1 MCYIVISVDEEDRE
15 NVEISVGVLKMD
27 TERELAKYFVVKDSP
42 SLLQINPHEIRMK
55 MIFKRRLTSETM
67 KAFFPSLLLICCSY
81 TTSFFRLPNFFN
93 TAITAN
99 LTVLLTV
106 TTLMFRVME
115 RIAETSYIKWIE
127 FWLLFGTFVPS
138 VQDILI
144 TIIEWL
150 RNKEETEK
158 KRQKESKGNV
168 GLERSSELYEMSVG
182 GKKVK
187 VNNRLYPFYL
197 FSSHTQV
204 HPLITQVLPNDE
216 TRSKVKDFLTLGE
229 TSNILNNPSA
239 NLVLQDEGS
248 SAF

>member
-1 MCYIVISVDEEDRE
+1 
-15 NVEISVGVLKMD
+15 MD

-55 MIFKRRLTSETM
+55 IIFKRRLTSETM

-127 FWLLFGTFVPS
+127 FWLLFGTFVPF
-138 VQDILI
+138 VQVILI

-150 RNKEETEK
+150 RNKEEMENKQKDQHK
-158 KRQKESKGNV
+158 KEIGFV
-168 GLERSSELYEMSVG
+168 RSTELYEMSVG
-182 GKKVK
+182 GKNVK
-187 VNNRLYPFYL
+187 VTFSFFL
-197 FSSHTQV
+197 FLQFV
-204 HPLITQVLPNDE
+204 LRFIPL
-216 TRSKVKDFLTLGE
+216 
-229 TSNILNNPSA
+229 
-239 NLVLQDEGS
+239 
-248 SAF
+248 

>member
-15 NVEISVGVLKMD
+15 NVKISVGVLKMD

-42 SLLQINPHEIRMK
+42 SLHQINPHEIRMK
-55 MIFKRRLTSETM
+55 IIFKRRLTSETM

-127 FWLLFGTFVPS
+127 FWLLFGTFVPF
-138 VQDILI
+138 VPVILI
-144 TIIEWL
+144 TISEWL

-158 KRQKESKGNV
+158 KRQKE
-168 GLERSSELYEMSVG
+168 
-182 GKKVK
+182 
-187 VNNRLYPFYL
+187 
-197 FSSHTQV
+197 
-204 HPLITQVLPNDE
+204 
-216 TRSKVKDFLTLGE
+216 
-229 TSNILNNPSA
+229 
-239 NLVLQDEGS
+239 
-248 SAF
+248 

>member
-1 MCYIVISVDEEDRE
+1 
-15 NVEISVGVLKMD
+15 
-27 TERELAKYFVVKDSP
+27 
-42 SLLQINPHEIRMK
+42 
-55 MIFKRRLTSETM
+55 
-67 KAFFPSLLLICCSY
+67 
-81 TTSFFRLPNFFN
+81 
-93 TAITAN
+93 
-99 LTVLLTV
+99 
-106 TTLMFRVME
+106 MFRVME

-127 FWLLFGTFVPS
+127 FWLLFGTFVPF
-138 VQDILI
+138 VQVILI

-197 FSSHTQV
+197 LLSHTQV

-239 NLVLQDEGS
+239 NIVLQDEGL
-248 SAF
+248 SAFWWQSQLPATGSSGCSSIMTLFLLMNRAVSHSCSICCSM